1 MITFEVQ
8 IKAVHM
14 SKKRKTRKQKE
25 VASTRHIYPHVH
37 TLETPVYSI
46 GNIAVKQKEITPVT
60 STRESVS
67 EKDIAYLRHDITL
80 ITAASGIIVAFNLL
94 LFVLLTR
101 GVIHLPVF
109 GY

>member
-1 MITFEVQ
+1 
-8 IKAVHM
+8 M

-25 VASTRHIYPHVH
+25 IAATRHISLQAN
-37 TLETPVYSI
+37 TFETPVYSI
-46 GNIAVKQKEITPVT
+46 KDIKIKQKEIIPETF
-60 STRESVS
+60 TRESVS

-80 ITAASGIIVAFNLL
+80 IGAAAGIIVAFDI
-94 LFVLLTR
+94 LFFTLLTR